1 MRVQGR
7 KLNLGAVLDWDPE
20 TRRCMVVVQVGS
32 RPNPGSAISQAEV
45 ECAPSPLHA
54 SAALLPRP
62 ASCIC
67 EASLDCACLNA
78 LWQGLQDDQGG
89 AWRGLLAQDVPS

>member
-45 ECAPSPLHA
+45 ECAPPPCMPPCN
-54 SAALLPRP
+54 AAPT
-62 ASCIC
+62 CI
-67 EASLDCACLNA
+67 
-78 LWQGLQDDQGG
+78 
-89 AWRGLLAQDVPS
+89 